1 MIGRAVKAALLLA
14 ICIPASILMAICYV
28 FDPNIL
34 DYEP

>member
-1 MIGRAVKAALLLA
+1 MIRRVGEAVLLLA
-14 ICIPASILMAICYV
+14 IYIPAAVLMAICYV